1 MWVLTPPVNP
11 CTARPGPPSDPGQR
25 PEVRCRADPVLKRPA
40 GPPRSRGARPCARTT
55 PRVART
61 PYLYG
66 RWAREWEATAMPT
79 YAYRC
84 EQCGETFDRIE
95 SISEHGTAKP
105 ACPKCGSDKIASVPT
120 AFVAVTG
127 KKS

>member
-1 MWVLTPPVNP
+1 
-11 CTARPGPPSDPGQR
+11 
-25 PEVRCRADPVLKRPA
+25 
-40 GPPRSRGARPCARTT
+40 
-55 PRVART
+55 
-61 PYLYG
+61 
-66 RWAREWEATAMPT
+66 MPT

-95 SISEHGTAKP
+95 SISEHGTARP